1 MANIT
6 AALVKELRERTGA
19 GMMDCKKALVAADGD
34 IEKAIDDMRKNGQA
48 KAAKK
53 AGRVTAEGVIVSA
66 VNGNKTMIMEVNCET
81 DFVAKD
87 ASFNEFCNNAVK
99 IALDNNVT
107 DIEALKALKYTD
119 SEDTVEAT
127 LNNLIAKIGENMS
140 LRRIA
145 VIEGE
150 NVGLYIHGN
159 KRIGVLVDMIGGD
172 NEVAKD
178 VAMHICGCTPLYVKP
193 EDVPAEEVERER
205 QVQLEI
211 ALKENAESGARRA
224 AAYSL
229 EERRRAAVPPYHD
242 SIDSLRDSPHSER
255 SVSVTCAHFSQRA
268 GTTDL
273 GPILWSLQKHSKEPH
288 PCFSDGQ
295 ARSLKSSMFCSGSLT
310 R

>member
-66 VNGNKTMIMEVNCET
+66 SSANGVFIAEINCET

-87 ASFNEFCNNAVK
+87 ASFNEFCNNVV
-99 IALDNNVT
+99 ALAAENNVT
-107 DIEALKALKYTD
+107 DVEAIKALTYANG
-119 SEDTVEAT
+119 ETVEVF

-140 LRRIA
+140 IRRVSAIK
-145 VIEGE
+145 GS

-159 KRIGVLVDMIGGD
+159 KRIGVLVDMEGGD
-172 NEVAKD
+172 SALAND
-178 VAMHICGCTPLYVKP
+178 VAMHVCGLAPQYVNP
-193 EDVPAEEVERER
+193 SDVPAEQVEHER

-211 ALKENAESGARRA
+211 AMKENAEAAKPKPAEIVEKIINGRMAKYTGEASLTTQNFVKDDSITVGDLLKKNNAVVKSFVRMVVGEGIEKQVVDFATEVAQQVA
-224 AAYSL
+224 AA
-229 EERRRAAVPPYHD
+229 
-242 SIDSLRDSPHSER
+242 
-255 SVSVTCAHFSQRA
+255 
-268 GTTDL
+268 
-273 GPILWSLQKHSKEPH
+273 QK
-288 PCFSDGQ
+288 
-295 ARSLKSSMFCSGSLT
+295 
-310 R
+310 

>member
-107 DIEALKALKYTD
+107 DIEVLKALKYTD

-159 KRIGVLVDMIGGD
+159 KRIGVLVDMVGGD

-211 ALKENAESGARRA
+211 ALKENAESSKPKPQEIIEKIINGRMAKYTGEISLTEQGFVKDPDMKVGALLKSKNASVNSFVRLQVGEGIEKEVVDFASEVAAQVA
-224 AAYSL
+224 AA
-229 EERRRAAVPPYHD
+229 
-242 SIDSLRDSPHSER
+242 
-255 SVSVTCAHFSQRA
+255 
-268 GTTDL
+268 
-273 GPILWSLQKHSKEPH
+273 KN
-288 PCFSDGQ
+288 
-295 ARSLKSSMFCSGSLT
+295 
-310 R
+310 

>member
-66 VNGNKTMIMEVNCET
+66 SSANGVFIAEINCET

-87 ASFNEFCNNAVK
+87 ASFNEFCNNVV
-99 IALDNNVT
+99 ALAAENNVT
-107 DIEALKALKYTD
+107 DVAALKALTYANG
-119 SEDTVEAT
+119 ETVEVF

-140 LRRIA
+140 IRRISA
-145 VIEGE
+145 IKGS

-159 KRIGVLVDMIGGD
+159 KRIGVLVDMEGGD
-172 NEVAKD
+172 NALAND
-178 VAMHICGCTPLYVKP
+178 VAMHVCGLAPQYVNP
-193 EDVPAEEVERER
+193 SDVPAEQVEHER

-211 ALKENAESGARRA
+211 AMKENAEAAKPKPAEIVEKIINGRMAKYTGEVSLTTQNFVKDDSITLGDLLKKYNAVVKSFVRMVVGEGIEKQVVDFATEVAQQVA
-224 AAYSL
+224 AA
-229 EERRRAAVPPYHD
+229 
-242 SIDSLRDSPHSER
+242 
-255 SVSVTCAHFSQRA
+255 
-268 GTTDL
+268 
-273 GPILWSLQKHSKEPH
+273 QK
-288 PCFSDGQ
+288 
-295 ARSLKSSMFCSGSLT
+295 
-310 R
+310 

>member
-145 VIEGE
+145 VIE
-150 NVGLYIHGN
+150 
-159 KRIGVLVDMIGGD
+159 
-172 NEVAKD
+172 
-178 VAMHICGCTPLYVKP
+178 
-193 EDVPAEEVERER
+193 
-205 QVQLEI
+205 
-211 ALKENAESGARRA
+211 
-224 AAYSL
+224 
-229 EERRRAAVPPYHD
+229 
-242 SIDSLRDSPHSER
+242 SPSR
-255 SVSVTCAHFSQRA
+255 
-268 GTTDL
+268 
-273 GPILWSLQKHSKEPH
+273 
-288 PCFSDGQ
+288 
-295 ARSLKSSMFCSGSLT
+295 
-310 R
+310 